1 MSIAVDL
8 CVSAALDAVKEHVHV
23 PWKQSPAQASSA
35 DADSTDSLKVFNSDS
50 SSPIAPSE
58 VVEPEKVED
67 AASMQEPAPHT
78 RVLHLHNFLK
88 ALKEITPSSSES
100 LGSLSDL
107 RKWNDEFGEGRKG
120 KRKSPW
126 GRGLFGFV
134 EAKNPMVEEGK
145 SDAAPSSPISTS

>member
-1 MSIAVDL
+1 MNIDL
-8 CVSAALDAVKEHVHV
+8 CVSAALDAVKERVHV
-23 PWKQSPAQASSA
+23 PWKQSPAQAPTESSGNGNA
-35 DADSTDSLKVFNSDS
+35 VDRTDSSKVLGSDS
-50 SSPIAPSE
+50 SPPSE
-58 VVEPEKVED
+58 SEPTSD
-67 AASMQEPAPHT
+67 AAQTVESVPHA
-78 RVLHLHNFLK
+78 RVLHLHNFTK

-134 EAKNPMVEEGK
+134 EAKNTASEEGK
-145 SDAAPSSPISTS
+145 VAAAPSSPASTSP